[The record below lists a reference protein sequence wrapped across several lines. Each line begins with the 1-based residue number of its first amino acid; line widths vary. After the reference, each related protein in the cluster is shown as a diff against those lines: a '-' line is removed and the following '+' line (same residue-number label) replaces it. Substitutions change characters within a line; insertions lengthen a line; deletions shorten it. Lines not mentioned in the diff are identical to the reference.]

1 MIIFKKIHQIR
12 NERKYKYKKTITQ
25 KESCIQFINEETKFN
40 QVNWLPYSRKE
51 KWIAT
56 DPMSG
61 E

>member
-1 MIIFKKIHQIR
+1 MISLKTVHQIR
-12 NERKYKYKKTITQ
+12 NERKYKYKKQLRKRILHSIHQ
-25 KESCIQFINEETKFN
+25 RGDKFN

-51 KWIAT
+51 KWIAS